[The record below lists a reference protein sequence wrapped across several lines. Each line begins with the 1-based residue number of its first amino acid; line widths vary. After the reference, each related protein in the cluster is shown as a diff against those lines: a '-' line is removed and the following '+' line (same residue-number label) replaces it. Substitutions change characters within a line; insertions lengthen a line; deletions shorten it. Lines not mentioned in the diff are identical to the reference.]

1 MFTVYHSNQLDVLK
15 SLLARLMTLSPLPSP
30 FDAESI
36 LVQSPGMAQW
46 LKQALAIELGVM
58 ANVAFPLPS
67 SFMWQMFH
75 RVLPDVPEE
84 NPYVKPAMLWR
95 LMELLPATRD
105 EPVFEALTG
114 YLADDV
120 DGRRCYQLC
129 QRIADLFDQY
139 LVYRPD
145 WIVDWEAGGA
155 LGAEQQPWQPE
166 LWRRLVA
173 LTEKQASHLH
183 RVNLFTQFIAALSTS
198 ERPPSLPQRVF
209 IFGISSLPP
218 HYLAA
223 LAALGRHCDV
233 HLLLT
238 NPCQLYWGDIQEEQQ
253 LNRRLLQQLL
263 SKRREQWQTGTLSQ
277 PVLPAEQWEHLF
289 NEAGEQQGNPLLV
302 SMGKQGRDYLALIA
316 EIDGAEIDAFVD
328 ILPDNLLH
336 HVQRDLLLLQ
346 DGTRQSKLMLAES
359 DQSICLH
366 GCHSPMREVE
376 VLQDQLL
383 HYFEQDPTL
392 TPKDIIVMVSDINR
406 YGPYIQA
413 VFSSAPPERSIPFS
427 ISDRSATQENPL
439 LQSFMTLLDL
449 PHLRCTAAELL
460 DLLAVPAML
469 QHFGLDEEDLA
480 SVRDW
485 VQQAGIRWGMDPADG
500 ARFDLPPRE
509 RHTWQFGLERLLLGF
524 ASGSEQLFEGIAP
537 FTVVEGQHAVKLG
550 QLAQFFQ
557 QLLTLRQ
564 ELESAVTLTEWS
576 CRVDE
581 LLLVFYLP
589 EEQLTEEDAD
599 AVRLIRSVMAQWQD
613 RLLAMEYQATIPL
626 SVFHDHLRSELMA
639 VKGGQRFL
647 SGRVNFC
654 TLMPMRAIPFR
665 VVCLLGMNDGWYPRS
680 TPPLG
685 FDLMVGQSRRGDRSR
700 REDDRYLFLEALMA
714 AQERLYISYVAH
726 SVQDNRELM
735 PSVLVT
741 ELLEYCARSACLTA
755 DLELSAT
762 DQEAHVQ
769 SFLVTE
775 HPLVPYDIRY
785 FQAESG
791 SRWFSYASEWVPAL
805 QPLDSE
811 SFLREPLPLPD
822 EFGVTDQPIELEL
835 ADLQRFCRNPVAGFF
850 QHRLRVYF
858 YETSPLLEDQEPF
871 NLNKLEQYQLR
882 ARLLQEQRAGV
893 DEPVWRARLLA
904 EGGLPDGAFGELA
917 LQDDVQNLQP
927 LVAALAPWPVERA
940 VRDSFYLSFPDWRLL
955 VSIPDMYPGQLVRY
969 RVSKLK
975 ASWLVSAWLE
985 HLALS
990 AAGRLTQPS
999 RLLTLAN
1006 GILSRQQW
1014 LPLSVDEAS
1023 THLEQWWQ
1031 FYRTALQ
1038 QPCCTAWETG
1048 WVWLNKACDK
1058 NAAGVPELSDDVE
1071 QRLSAWRVA
1080 EKIYLGDGYTLSG
1093 EGLDPYVHR
1102 CFPELNRDVQQDIE
1116 RWAETLLLPIYQH
1129 LQEVADD

>member
-46 LKQALAIELGVM
+46 LKQALASELGVM
-58 ANVAFPLPS
+58 ANVTFPLPS

-95 LMELLPATRD
+95 LMELLPATHED
-105 EPVFEALTG
+105 PVFAPLTG

-155 LGAEQQPWQPE
+155 LGADQQPWQPE

-173 LTEKQASHLH
+173 LTESQASHLH
-183 RVNLFTQFIAALSTS
+183 RVNLFTQFIAALSS
-198 ERPPSLPQRVF
+198 AERPASLPLRVF

-263 SKRREQWQTGTLSQ
+263 SKRREQWQTGALSQ
-277 PVLPAEQWEHLF
+277 PVLPADQWETLF

-316 EIDGAEIDAFVD
+316 ELDGAEIDAFVD
-328 ILPDNLLH
+328 IPADSLLH
-336 HVQRDLLLLQ
+336 HLQRDLLLLQ
-346 DGTRQSKLMLAES
+346 DGIRQHPKFMLAATDHS
-359 DQSICLH
+359 VCLH

-392 TPKDIIVMVSDINR
+392 TPKDVIVMVSDINR

-413 VFSSAPPERSIPFS
+413 VFSSAPPERFIPFS

-449 PHLRCTAAELL
+449 PHLRCTSAELL

-469 QHFGLDEEDLA
+469 QQFGLDEPDLA
-480 SVRDW
+480 AARDW
-485 VQQAGIRWGMDPADG
+485 VQRAGIRWGMEAADG

-524 ASGSEQLFEGIAP
+524 ASGSEQLFEDIAP
-537 FTVVEGQHAVKLG
+537 CTVVEGQQAVRLG

-557 QLLTLRQ
+557 QILRLRR
-564 ELESAVTLTEWS
+564 ELESAVTLTEWAR
-576 CRVDE
+576 RVDE

-589 EEQLTEEDAD
+589 EEQLSEEDAD
-599 AVRLIRSVMAQWQD
+599 AVRLIRSVMQQWQE
-613 RLLAMEYQATIPL
+613 RLRTMQYQATIPL
-626 SVFHDHLRSELMA
+626 SVFHDHLHSELMA
-639 VKGGQRFL
+639 VKGGQKFL

-665 VVCLLGMNDGWYPRS
+665 LVCLLGMNDGWYPRS

-685 FDLMVGQSRRGDRSR
+685 FDLMVGQARRGDRSR

-714 AQERLYISYVAH
+714 AQDRLYISYVAH
-726 SVQDNRELM
+726 SAQDNRSLM

-741 ELLEYCARSACLTA
+741 ELLDYCARSACLPA
-755 DLELSAT
+755 DVELAAA

-769 SFLVTE
+769 AHLITE
-775 HPLVPYDIRY
+775 HPLVPYDTRY
-785 FQAESG
+785 FNGDAGLS
-791 SRWFSYASEWVPAL
+791 WFSYAREWVPAL
-805 QPLDSE
+805 QPQAPDD
-811 SFLREPLPLPD
+811 FLREPLPLPD
-822 EFGVTDQPIELEL
+822 EFNHPEQPVELEL

-850 QHRLRVYF
+850 QRRLRVYF
-858 YETSPLLEDQEPF
+858 YDASPLLDDQEPF
-871 NLNKLEQYQLR
+871 CLNKLEQYQLR
-882 ARLLQEQRAGV
+882 SRLLQAQRSGIE
-893 DEPVWRARLLA
+893 EPVWRARLLA

-917 LQDDVQNLQP
+917 LQDDVNNLQP
-927 LVAALAPWPVERA
+927 LVDALAPWPPQQA
-940 VRDSFYLSFPDWRLL
+940 QRDSFYLSLPDWRLL
-955 VSIPDMYPGQLVRY
+955 VSIPDLYPQQLVRY

-975 ASWLVSAWLE
+975 ASWLVAAWLE

-990 AAGRLTQPS
+990 AVGHLARPT

-1006 GILSRQQW
+1006 GVLSQMQW
-1014 LPLSVDEAS
+1014 LPLSQDAA
-1023 THLEQWWQ
+1023 TAQLDYWWQ

-1048 WVWLNKACDK
+1048 WSWLGKASNKDET
-1058 NAAGVPELSDDVE
+1058 GQPVLGDTE
-1071 QRLSAWRVA
+1071 QRQSAWHAA
-1080 EKIYLGDGYTLSG
+1080 EKSYLGDDFTMG
-1093 EGLDPYVHR
+1093 EGQDLYIHR
-1102 CFPELNRDVQQDIE
+1102 CFPELTPEVRQEIE

-1129 LQEVADD
+1129 MQEVSDD